1 VLTPDAT
8 VVVVGAKMKNS
19 GLGPLGHIVRMRLA
33 SLFRSQKATFF
44 VAKITKD
51 DLAVLGELMDSG
63 TVTPIVDRRYA
74 LSEVADALA
83 YLGEGHAR
91 GKVVLTV

>member
-1 VLTPDAT
+1 
-8 VVVVGAKMKNS
+8 
-19 GLGPLGHIVRMRLA
+19 MRLA